1 MKQFIT
7 NWAGI
12 SLLIIYSI
20 AASGC
25 ALTGNNTTA
34 NAANTP
40 ASNTVAA
47 TTTTAGATKPPQR
60 KSLRDIADNAMA
72 SKGKLSAREI
82 NAILKTQSV
91 CRPK

>member
-7 NWAGI
+7 NGAGI
-12 SLLIIYSI
+12 GLLIVYSVVT
-20 AASGC
+20 SGC
-25 ALTGNNTTA
+25 ALIGGDNTA
-34 NAANTP
+34 NAANT
-40 ASNTVAA
+40 NTNTA
-47 TTTTAGATKPPQR
+47 TPVTTSQPKR
-60 KSLRDIADNAMA
+60 KSLRDIADNAMT

>member
-7 NWAGI
+7 NGAGI
-12 SLLIIYSI
+12 SLLIVYSVVT
-20 AASGC
+20 SGC
-25 ALTGNNTTA
+25 ALTGGDNTA
-34 NAANTP
+34 NAANTNTATPAP
-40 ASNTVAA
+40 ASQP
-47 TTTTAGATKPPQR
+47 KR
-60 KSLRDIADNAMA
+60 KSLRDIADNAMT